1 MTNDRLRSNPAP
13 GGEPDFAPSS
23 ETPGGY
29 VGQAAFDCCRAHRM
43 IARKVLAV
51 PRLVQQAAPGNVST
65 RGLPE
70 ACSIVRIKEEATGVA
85 VSGDV
90 RGSRLPNTR

>member
-1 MTNDRLRSNPAP
+1 MTDDKRQIAL
-13 GGEPDFAPSS
+13 ESS
-23 ETPGGY
+23 AWRG
-29 VGQAAFDCCRAHRM
+29 AAFDRCQTPGI
-43 IARKVLAV
+43 IARKILAV